1 MYYFCILYKFH
12 ASAIISI
19 DEMKNTVA
27 SNAICPSGIRLFPA
41 ATKMNGSKEY
51 VSWDSHQVK
60 ITLDSESYYLDVQP
74 PGPGPGWYDQDWD
87 RTGTTVEINR

>member
-1 MYYFCILYKFH
+1 
-12 ASAIISI
+12 
-19 DEMKNTVA
+19 
-27 SNAICPSGIRLFPA
+27 
-41 ATKMNGSKEY
+41 MNGSKEY

-87 RTGTTVEINR
+87 RTVTTVEINR